1 MDPRLYGAGLGSMTV
16 GNLVSLLLDGR
27 QAYPAMLQ
35 SIAAARRTIHF
46 ETYLFRADRVGQRF
60 ADALA
65 AAARRG
71 VCVRVIYDA
80 LGCLTL
86 RAGFERRLRRAGV
99 QLVCYHPLRHPRL
112 PWTFRLRDH
121 RKILV
126 VDATTAFVGGLN
138 IGEEYAPPEEGG
150 RGWRDNHAR
159 VVGPAASE
167 LDSAFLRLWR
177 EQTGEQAR
185 RPRRLR
191 SAARAG
197 SALARVLV
205 NRTRAWRHR
214 IANAMRRAVRRAS
227 RSIDVSNCYFLP
239 DLWTRRA
246 LRHAARR
253 GVRVRVLVPWRSD
266 VEIVRYAGRRLFDEL
281 LSSGVRIFEY
291 QDAVLHAKSLVVDG
305 VWSAIGSYNM
315 DPVSFHHNLE
325 VSLNVVDPEFGAQL
339 ERSFEMDLQCSRE
352 IRLEEWRR
360 RPLWSRLFERAAF
373 QLRYWL

>member
-1 MDPRLYGAGLGSMTV
+1 MTV
-16 GNLVSLLLDGR
+16 GNRVSLLLDGR

-35 SIAAARRTIHF
+35 AINSARRTIHF

-71 VCVRVIYDA
+71 ARVRVIYDA
-80 LGCLTL
+80 MGCLSL
-86 RAGFERRLRRAGV
+86 RSSFEKRLRQAGV
-99 QLVCYHPLRHPRL
+99 RMVCYHPLRHPML

-138 IGEEYAPPEEGG
+138 IGEEYAPPEDGG

-159 VVGPAASE
+159 VVGPAAAE
-167 LDSAFLRLWR
+167 LDSAFLRVWR
-177 EQTGEQAR
+177 EQTGERAR
-185 RPRRLR
+185 RPRRSL
-191 SAARAG
+191 AAAWSG

-205 NRTRAWRHR
+205 NRTRVWRHR

-227 RSIDVSNCYFLP
+227 RSIDVANCYFLP

-253 GVRVRVLVPWRSD
+253 GVRVRVLVPWRAD
-266 VEIVRYAGRRLFDEL
+266 VEIVRYAGRQLFDEL

-291 QDAVLHAKSLVVDG
+291 RDAVLHAKTVVVDG

-325 VSLNVVDPEFGAQL
+325 VSLNVVDPDFGAQL
-339 ERSFEMDLQCSRE
+339 ERSFEDDLRRSSE

-360 RPLWSRLFERAAF
+360 RPFLSRLFERAAF